1 MTTRKLHQTLGVATR
16 DPQRQPW
23 RSSHCWTRCLRSS
36 GNSWHGAC
44 DRNKFD
50 ATTRGTKRRPC
61 LSQGGEQERREWT
74 FYRGRRY
81 STPWKEMTK
90 KKVCQPIAY
99 LFVTI
104 VLTFRSCSKHAY
116 KLWHVTNYLVSHMHH
131 INFTVRKILQAQ
143 LASPDTTSEATGAS
157 LLHQVMH
164 VTGYART
171 RTCVHCGPLL
181 AVWKQTRCSMGKHHY
196 ILNMLVIIGL
206 RYTFKSS

>member
-1 MTTRKLHQTLGVATR
+1 
-16 DPQRQPW
+16 
-23 RSSHCWTRCLRSS
+23 
-36 GNSWHGAC
+36 
-44 DRNKFD
+44 
-50 ATTRGTKRRPC
+50 
-61 LSQGGEQERREWT
+61 
-74 FYRGRRY
+74 
-81 STPWKEMTK
+81 
-90 KKVCQPIAY
+90 
-99 LFVTI
+99 
-104 VLTFRSCSKHAY
+104 
-116 KLWHVTNYLVSHMHH
+116 MHH